1 MYNVFDA
8 KTKYSEVLA
17 TANTNS
23 NIGKRK
29 FKHLNPY
36 ERGKIWA
43 LLNEGSGVRYIARQL
58 RRSPSTVSRK
68 IKRGTTTQLKS
79 SLETFKAYCPETG
92 QAVYKYN
99 RLNCG
104 RKSKLVKV
112 EDFITF
118 AEQKILKDK

>member
-8 KTKYSEVLA
+8 KIKYSEVLA
-17 TANTNS
+17 MANTNS

-29 FKHLNPY
+29 FEHLNPY
-36 ERGKIWA
+36 ERGKIWDS
-43 LLNEGSGVRYIARQL
+43 LNKGRGIRYIARQL

-112 EDFITF
+112 EDFIPF
-118 AEQKILKDK
+118 AE

>member
-17 TANTNS
+17 MANTNS

-36 ERGKIWA
+36 ERGKIWP
-43 LLNEGSGVRYIARQL
+43 LLNEGRCVRYIVRQL
-58 RRSPSTVSRK
+58 RRSPSTVSREE

-79 SLETFKAYCPETG
+79 SLRHSRHTAQRLGRQFMSIIALIVVVKA
-92 QAVYKYN
+92 N
-99 RLNCG
+99 
-104 RKSKLVKV
+104 
-112 EDFITF
+112 
-118 AEQKILKDK
+118 